1 MTGSEEEM
9 KSLLASF
16 MDYFKKSGIKY
27 EKTQSDGIE
36 VFKVVDKYEGN
47 WFLIPG
53 SSVIFGLF
61 GTDDEG
67 LLKFFA
73 KGKG

>member
-16 MDYFKKSGIKY
+16 MDYFKKSGIRY
-27 EKTQSDGIE
+27 ETTERDGIQAY
-36 VFKVVDKYEGN
+36 KVIDKYEGN

-53 SSVIFGLF
+53 NSAIFGLF
-61 GTDDEG
+61 GTDDAG
-67 LLKFFA
+67 ILKFFA
-73 KGKG
+73 KGKR